1 LRQSR
6 DCALNVL
13 CPHRWI
19 QEAKLMPTVYA
30 TDGLLILGVAL
41 VAATVFSAI
50 RGLHARSEA
59 TSKSL
64 SESGEYHAGR
74 LLVPVKQSTSPAKR
88 SRQVA

>member
-1 LRQSR
+1 MS
-6 DCALNVL
+6 
-13 CPHRWI
+13 
-19 QEAKLMPTVYA
+19 TVYA

-64 SESGEYHAGR
+64 SESGEYHAGH
-74 LLVPVKQSTSPAKR
+74 LLSPAKQPARVAKRTDVKR
-88 SRQVA
+88 SRHVA